1 MENKKYVICIYVR
14 LSSEDD
20 DLRFS
25 SAKKESNS
33 ITAQREIIHN
43 YIKNNQEFADS
54 IVIEKCDDGFSG
66 THFDN
71 RPQFQEMIELAK
83 KGEIDCIIVKDFSR
97 FGRDYIELG
106 DYMEQLLPFLGIRFI
121 SVNDNYD
128 SAQLKLGEMGGL
140 DISFKN
146 LVYDYYARE
155 TSKKEKM
162 AWRKSAEKGEYRAS
176 STLYGY
182 KKSPDNKY
190 KLVIDPEAAE
200 VVKEIFTMSA
210 SGIANV
216 EIAKNL
222 NSRKIPVPKEYKWQH
237 GDKRTIN
244 KMERKGRWDSSSIF
258 QILSNEIYTGN
269 MVLLKNTVDRYTGK
283 ETARPKEEWV
293 RVENTHEAIISK
305 DIFEYVNSNRRKVNR
320 TASGKRNVYYCS
332 MCGRKMAYYQNSRM
346 ICKNYTLLSGEER
359 CIATNIKGPDADK
372 LILEDI
378 KAKISIF
385 VGEQNIKLPDDENAD
400 IGVESLNK
408 SLQLL
413 DAEWK
418 NMYSDYADRRIGKEE
433 YLNFREIYNQKKE
446 QLEKKIALAEEKQQN
461 LTNEEKNRSSAKTLY
476 SSFLE
481 EEYLTENMK
490 NLFIEKIMVHPD
502 NRFEIIWKF
511 DVQKYFGYSR
521 QLEMEG

>member
-190 KLVIDPEAAE
+190 KLVLDPEAAE

-210 SGIANV
+210 SGIANI

-237 GDKRTIN
+237 GDKRTI
-244 KMERKGRWDSSSIF
+244 
-258 QILSNEIYTGN
+258 
-269 MVLLKNTVDRYTGK
+269 
-283 ETARPKEEWV
+283 
-293 RVENTHEAIISK
+293 
-305 DIFEYVNSNRRKVNR
+305 
-320 TASGKRNVYYCS
+320 
-332 MCGRKMAYYQNSRM
+332 
-346 ICKNYTLLSGEER
+346 
-359 CIATNIKGPDADK
+359 
-372 LILEDI
+372 
-378 KAKISIF
+378 
-385 VGEQNIKLPDDENAD
+385 
-400 IGVESLNK
+400 
-408 SLQLL
+408 
-413 DAEWK
+413 
-418 NMYSDYADRRIGKEE
+418 MYSDYADRRIGKEE

-521 QLEMEG
+521 QLEMEE